1 MLKQPLRLTS
11 RLLPPL
17 PMKLVIL
24 FISFFVSGGLMVV
37 TLAFVEFAPLIGILL
52 RLRLLPTP
60 SLFLNLLH
68 RQVQTGLDYL
78 VITPSG

>member
-1 MLKQPLRLTS
+1 MLKQPLRLSS

-37 TLAFVEFAPLIGILL
+37 TLAFMEFAPLIGILL
-52 RLRLLPTP
+52 RLRLLPTL

-78 VITPSG
+78 VIKPSG